1 MWNVSAIVK
10 EADLDDLL
18 LDQLDK
24 WLLIVRDTLI
34 TGFIA
39 SKPIYSRFMLHA
51 IYCVNQSSF
60 PIGYPKDFSMAH
72 HIVLTYVAHVV
83 Y

>member
-24 WLLIVRDTLI
+24 WLLIVYATRHLLRQPI
-34 TGFIA
+34 KLSNRVPQGFFNGTPHRA
-39 SKPIYSRFMLHA
+39 HSSGRLDMPSQSR
-51 IYCVNQSSF
+51 
-60 PIGYPKDFSMAH
+60 
-72 HIVLTYVAHVV
+72 IVYWS
-83 Y
+83 